1 MKAITKL
8 CLVAA
13 LFAALAIP
21 HAAMATGIWS
31 GTSNNTW
38 ATAGNWDAIPTSGSG
53 LTFTSA
59 TGAGGLNLN
68 NNLTTGTGWT
78 VSGITFSSGAAAFVI
93 GDGTTATDSNA
104 GKGNAFTLN
113 NAITNNS
120 TSIETI
126 NSAIAIGTTVS
137 VTGNNTSSGAVVLG
151 GPISGIGGINISNN
165 TTLTLSGNNSF
176 SGGITV
182 GGNSALPSTLNINN
196 AGALG
201 SGNFSITNGAIINN
215 TSGSAVTLSSNNAVT
230 FGSAFSYGG
239 SQDLTFGSGAITA
252 NGFIASLNGTGRTLT
267 FGGVLSNTN
276 TTGTVGGRGNT
287 LVLGGLG
294 LLSNASNG
302 TFSINGDSNV
312 TITGG
317 VTNGGSQTNNGL
329 TWSNMGTLELR
340 GANTFNGTLTINS
353 GGTVKIT
360 STSTFGTANALILNS
375 GGGALVYD
383 NTGAS
388 GASSLT
394 LGAIVLG
401 SGSTGGS
408 FNIQTNHIA
417 NQNITL
423 TVGAIT
429 RSGQNTSMN
438 FVTNGGTND
447 GTSNSIFITSASSG
461 PLALGGVAG
470 DAYYN
475 GADFAAVNSTNGYVR
490 AINYGTD
497 SNTQTTLTG
506 ATASTWVK
514 LSSTV
519 TPSGNVSLKALTL
532 SGAVDF
538 TQSSGN
544 LTTTAIL
551 KSGGGNSTISGS
563 TALVTGGTQSYIRV
577 DTASDKLT
585 ISSPITGTASLT
597 KTGLGT
603 LVLTGNNTFTNAGR
617 GFSINEG
624 ALSAVDGVG
633 LPTGEL
639 LTLLGGVFE
648 SSGNFTRTVG
658 SSGGNVQWLASGGFS
673 AQGGTLNIRLGNG
686 TATQTWGSGSFV
698 ANYRELV
705 FGSVTADS
713 LVDFQNALSI
723 STNSNVIRVL
733 DNTGSTGDKARISG
747 NITGS
752 GRLIKEGAGTLEL
765 TGTNTYTGT
774 TTVNAGTLLLAS
786 NGAGNSTSSISVNNA
801 GTTLAV
807 NYGGGSDYTQV
818 QVGTL
823 LAKTTFGATTTA
835 LAFDTTN
842 GNGTY
847 SNALT
852 MAAGLTKLGANTLT
866 LNGTNTYTGVTTVSA
881 GTLLVNGST
890 SASSAVNVSS
900 GATLGGSGTVAG
912 VVSINN
918 GGTISPGNSPGT
930 LTVGSLLLNSTSST
944 VFEVNGVAVA
954 GSDYDKIVVNT
965 SGGLTL
971 NGTFTIAFGNI
982 SELPNSTDINL
993 FQYTGSHTGDFSLLT
1008 SSGFYASSGW
1018 AWNPLDETFSMSY
1031 NGQTLTFS
1039 ELTGNLNVVPEPATW
1054 MLLALSLTTVVVLRR
1069 RPRVVAALKP

>member
-1 MKAITKL
+1 MKALIKTP
-8 CLVAA
+8 LVAA

-252 NGFIASLNGTGRTLT
+252 SGFIASLNGTGRTLT

-447 GTSNSIFITSASSG
+447 GTSNSIFITNAAG

>member
-1 MKAITKL
+1 MKTITKL

-13 LFAALAIP
+13 LFAAIALP

-38 ATAGNWDAIPTSGSG
+38 STAGNWDAIPTSGSG

-93 GDGTTATDSNA
+93 GDGTTATDPNA
-104 GKGNAFTLN
+104 GKGNSFTLTTS
-113 NAITNNS
+113 ILNNS
-120 TSIETI
+120 TNTQTI

-215 TSGSAVTLSSNNAVT
+215 TSGSAVTLSSNNAVS
-230 FGSAFSYGG
+230 FGSTFSSGG

-276 TTGTVGGRGNT
+276 TSGTIGGRGNT

-294 LLSNASNG
+294 LLSNASNS
-302 TFSINGDSNV
+302 TFTISGDSNV

-340 GANTFNGTLTINS
+340 GANTFNGNLTISS

-360 STSTFGTANALILNS
+360 STSTFGTANALTLSS

-388 GASSLT
+388 GTSSLT
-394 LGAIVLG
+394 LGAITLG
-401 SGSTGGS
+401 YGSTGGS
-408 FNIQTNHIA
+408 LNIQTNHIA

-423 TVGAIT
+423 TLGAVT

-447 GTSNSIFITSASSG
+447 GTSNSIFITSASG

-544 LTTTAIL
+544 LTTAAIL

-563 TALVTGGTQSYIRV
+563 TALVTSANQSYIRV

-603 LVLTGNNTFTNAGR
+603 LVLTGNNTFTNSGR

-733 DNTGSTGDKARISG
+733 DNTASASDKARISG

-765 TGTNTYTGT
+765 TGNNTFSGGT
-774 TTVNAGTLLLAS
+774 TISAGTLVANAANAMQNTSGVTITAGGTLLLNAS
-786 NGAGNSTSSISVNNA
+786 GAVNSTA
-801 GTTLAV
+801 TLALS
-807 NYGGGSDYTQV
+807 GGNLTMKQSGTGVSD
-818 QVGTL
+818 TL
-823 LAKTTFGATTTA
+823 GAVTLTANSTIDFGAIDQGSNNILTLGSVSSWTTGTILSIWNWTGTPRTDGGTDRLMVSSTDGWTTTN
-835 LAFDTTN
+835 LGSINFYT
-842 GNGTY
+842 GNGT
-847 SNALT
+847 
-852 MAAGLTKLGANTLT
+852 GLIG
-866 LNGTNTYTGVTTVSA
+866 GGGGMFS
-881 GTLLVNGST
+881 GSEIV
-890 SASSAVNVSS
+890 AVPE
-900 GATLGGSGTVAG
+900 SGT
-912 VVSINN
+912 
-918 GGTISPGNSPGT
+918 
-930 LTVGSLLLNSTSST
+930 
-944 VFEVNGVAVA
+944 
-954 GSDYDKIVVNT
+954 IVT
-965 SGGLTL
+965 GL
-971 NGTFTIAFGNI
+971 A
-982 SELPNSTDINL
+982 
-993 FQYTGSHTGDFSLLT
+993 
-1008 SSGFYASSGW
+1008 
-1018 AWNPLDETFSMSY
+1018 
-1031 NGQTLTFS
+1031 
-1039 ELTGNLNVVPEPATW
+1039 
-1054 MLLALSLTTVVVLRR
+1054 LLAFVAWKERR
-1069 RPRVVAALKP
+1069 RFASLVRAARNTASVRTIIS